1 MMRLDAEKAAT
12 AVKSSHRCD
21 DVRHSR
27 RGARLCGVVAFAV
40 NEAAG
45 KEVELR

>member
-1 MMRLDAEKAAT
+1 MMRLDAEKAAN
-12 AVKSSHRCD
+12 RCD

-27 RGARLCGVVAFAV
+27 RGARLCRVVAFAV

>member
-1 MMRLDAEKAAT
+1 MKRLDAGKAAT
-12 AVKSSHRCD
+12 DCD
-21 DVRHSR
+21 DVRHSW
-27 RGARLCGVVAFAV
+27 RGARLCRVVAFAV

>member
-12 AVKSSHRCD
+12 AVMT

-27 RGARLCGVVAFAV
+27 RGARLCRVVAFAV